1 MKLIIEPDAGEGPL
15 LSAIKHARKLID
27 VLIFRLDGHNL
38 TMALEDAVARG
49 VTVRVLIA
57 ARNHGGTSHLRRLER
72 RMLDVGAVVSRT
84 KDDLVRYHGKMMII
98 DNKTLHLYG
107 FNFTR
112 LDLLSRSF
120 GIVTTDRRLVREAL
134 KLFEADGT
142 RHDYKPG
149 LSTFI
154 VSPLNSRERLSVF
167 IRGAK
172 KQLLIYDPRMSD
184 PDMLGLIRQRANAGV
199 DVRIIGK
206 VLTPTPNYGLRIE
219 HFPGRRLHVRAIIR
233 DGVRAFVGSQSL
245 GKIELD
251 HRREIGV
258 ILQDRTI
265 VDDMRSVFEQDWAL
279 TDLGRREALNVQE
292 REKLQARP
300 IASLTNPRN
309 LPYAS
314 G

>member
-38 TMALEDAVARG
+38 TMALEDAVSRG

-142 RHDYKPG
+142 RHEYKPG

-154 VSPLNSRERLSVF
+154 VSPLNSRERLSLF

-184 PDMLGLIRQRANAGV
+184 PDMLSLLRQRANAGV

-219 HFPGRRLHVRAIIR
+219 RFPGRRLHVRAIIR
-233 DGVRAFVGSQSL
+233 DGMRAFVGSQSL

-265 VDDMRSVFEQDWAL
+265 VADMRSVFEQDWAL